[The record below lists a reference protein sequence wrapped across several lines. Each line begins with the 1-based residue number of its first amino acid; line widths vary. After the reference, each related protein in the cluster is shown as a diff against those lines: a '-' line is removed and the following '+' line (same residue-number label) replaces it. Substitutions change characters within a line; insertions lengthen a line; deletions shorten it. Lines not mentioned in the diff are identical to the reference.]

1 MFGPSLTFQGTLW
14 RHPIA
19 PARLHL
25 DFGWINMKFSKL
37 VTLVA
42 LVTAPIAHADY
53 WVSVASFQS
62 RDNAEAGLLKAQS
75 RSAETF
81 AVIAS
86 ETSSGFF
93 YRIAAGPYKSAADAK
108 SPLQYLRD
116 SGYASAW
123 IWQGQ
128 SSQGISSV
136 ASRRQADESFD
147 FKIEGSKQADDLFS
161 DDDFFNEDLDAL
173 FDSDKNDGV
182 SEVVVDL
189 PKELAPAP
197 ANYQLNRLQRD

>member
-1 MFGPSLTFQGTLW
+1 
-14 RHPIA
+14 
-19 PARLHL
+19 
-25 DFGWINMKFSKL
+25 MKVSKL
-37 VTLVA
+37 VALLTLVVA
-42 LVTAPIAHADY
+42 PVTHADY

-75 RSAETF
+75 QSGKDF

-86 ETSSGFF
+86 ETSNGFF
-93 YRIAAGPYKSAADAK
+93 YRIAAGPYTSASAAQN
-108 SPLQYLRD
+108 PLQDLRD

-123 IWQGQ
+123 IWQGR
-128 SSQGISSV
+128 SAESV
-136 ASRRQADESFD
+136 AQLKSRPEKESSLEFNTLA
-147 FKIEGSKQADDLFS
+147 ETENEDLFS

-173 FDSDKNDGV
+173 FADRDD
-182 SEVVVDL
+182 EVADQGGADL